1 MCEVLLG
8 NQRYIM
14 HDPTLQSSWGKRE
27 TNVYIIVKTQDK
39 IRAVQEGDIVE
50 ACMEEETFQYNPE
63 GRS

>member
-1 MCEVLLG
+1 
-8 NQRYIM
+8 M